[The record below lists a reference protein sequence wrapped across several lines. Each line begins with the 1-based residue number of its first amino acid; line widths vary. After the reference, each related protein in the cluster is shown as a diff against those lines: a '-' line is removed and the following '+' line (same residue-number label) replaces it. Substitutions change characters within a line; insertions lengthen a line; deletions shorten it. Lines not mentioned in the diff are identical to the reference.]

1 MNLTMETHKRPNFDT
16 SVVMDVMELDENL
29 KKSIISII
37 DEEQLFSDSIGQFNS
52 DIFIESITPIIL
64 DHLKTFFKKD
74 SERLKIPFLK
84 KIVNLN
90 NVDYGYIIMELTK
103 I

>member
-1 MNLTMETHKRPNFDT
+1 METHKRPNFDT
-16 SVVMDVMELDENL
+16 SVVMDVMELDEDL

-52 DIFIESITPIIL
+52 DIFIEAITPIIR
-64 DHLKTFFKKD
+64 DHLKLFFKKD
-74 SERLKIPFLK
+74 SEKLKIPFLK
-84 KIVNLN
+84 KIVNFN
-90 NVDYGYIIMELTK
+90 NVDYGHIVMELTK

>member
-1 MNLTMETHKRPNFDT
+1 METHKRPNFDT
-16 SVVMDVMELDENL
+16 SVVMDVMELDEDL

-74 SERLKIPFLK
+74 
-84 KIVNLN
+84 
-90 NVDYGYIIMELTK
+90 
-103 I
+103 